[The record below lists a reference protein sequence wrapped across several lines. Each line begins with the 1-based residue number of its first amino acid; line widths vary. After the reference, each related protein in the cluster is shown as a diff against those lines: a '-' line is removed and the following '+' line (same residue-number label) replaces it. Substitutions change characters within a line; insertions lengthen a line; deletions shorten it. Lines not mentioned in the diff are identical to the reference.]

1 MQPHLQNSNAHPNT
15 RSSGTAD
22 KIMTNTRI
30 ERRLAMRD
38 EAAFD
43 TRIDKVLANP
53 SGFPDGKG
61 QRTKLSPSKLAK
73 LKSDLADAY
82 GHAAVF
88 ASNGPLPNHKKGR
101 GSPPDNAKLIF
112 IDDIVHAIEGVGLKP
127 GLRYNEP
134 VSLPVRIYKELS
146 FLLWPGGADPRR
158 LFERWQRNRIRRG

>member
-53 SGFPDGKG
+53 SGFQNGKG
-61 QRTKLSPSKLAK
+61 KRTRLSPSDLAK

-88 ASNGPLPNHKKGR
+88 ASNGPLPNCKKGR

-112 IDDIVHAIEGVGLKP
+112 IDDIVRAIEAVGLKP
-127 GLRYNEP
+127 GLRYSEP